1 MADSFEDVLAGLMK
15 RCPALQAAGFM
26 DIDGAEI
33 AYLPKHA
40 HERLQDGAAFGG
52 IALRRLG
59 TAEKAAGRQGVRH
72 FDLVGREGRVLA
84 FPVGNEYQ
92 LILLAGTEP
101 APGLVA
107 AAEEA
112 VGLLEAGI

>member
-1 MADSFEDVLAGLMK
+1 MADSFEDVLSGLMK
-15 RCPALQAAGFM
+15 QCPAVQAAGFM

-33 AYLPKHA
+33 ACLPRGA
-40 HERLQDGAAFGG
+40 LERLKNGAAFSG

-72 FDLVGREGRVLA
+72 IDLAGKEGRLLA
-84 FPVGNEYQ
+84 FAVGDSYQ
-92 LILLAGTEP
+92 LLLMVGATA
-101 APGLVA
+101 APGLLGQ
-107 AAEEA
+107 AEEA